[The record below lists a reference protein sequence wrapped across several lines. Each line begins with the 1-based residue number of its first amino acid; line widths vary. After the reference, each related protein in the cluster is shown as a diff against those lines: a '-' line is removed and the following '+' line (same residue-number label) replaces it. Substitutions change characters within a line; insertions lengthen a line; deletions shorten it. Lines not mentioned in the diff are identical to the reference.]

1 MNENIAELNAQ
12 IEELKKEIAHE
23 RQREANYTIGRDVGE
38 GISGMMS
45 GLTDSRVPED
55 FAREIVLVMIE
66 SSMSR

>member
-23 RQREANYTIGRDVGE
+23 RQREANYTIGRDMGE

-45 GLTDSRVPED
+45 GLIDSGIPED
-55 FAREIVLVMIE
+55 FARELVLVTIE
-66 SSMSR
+66 SSMGR

>member
-23 RQREANYTIGRDVGE
+23 RQREVNYTVGRDMGE

-45 GLTDSRVPED
+45 GLTDSGIPED
-55 FAREIVLVMIE
+55 FVREIVLLVIE